1 MQLIDLLNEL
11 KKGSFNLMD
20 IELLVSKEE
29 KDVMDGVDFRD
40 TLTLEPNQSMTNFN
54 YENADDLQ
62 LAGEIDMQW
71 YVFKKY

>member
-29 KDVMDGVDFRD
+29 KDVMDGEDFRSV
-40 TLTLEPNQSMTNFN
+40 LTLEPNQDMKCLEYKNS
-54 YENADDLQ
+54 DDLQ
-62 LAGEIDMQW
+62 LVGEIDMQW

>member
-40 TLTLEPNQSMTNFN
+40 TLILEPNQSMTNFN
-54 YENADDLQ
+54 YENDDDLQ

>member
-20 IELLVSKEE
+20 IELFVSKEE
-29 KDVMDGVDFRD
+29 KDVMDGEDFRS
-40 TLTLEPNQSMTNFN
+40 TLTLEPNQDIKCLKYNNS
-54 YENADDLQ
+54 DDLQ
-62 LAGEIDMQW
+62 LVGEIDMQW